1 MSKNINISV
10 TLKEL
15 TVLEF
20 FVQKK
25 YIKPSGGN
33 SITASMLLD
42 IINEEIREQNERL
55 ELDEE
60 EVKSQTISRTVLY
73 RMLKKFKE
81 HGILDDGIKIDN
93 AKTYYITLKGVQ
105 FYASLVDLSQDN
117 TDQLIKA
124 YEQINGKWG
133 ELFDNKLKT
142 TLKNS

>member
-25 YIKPSGGN
+25 FIKPSGGN
-33 SITASMLLD
+33 SITATMLLEL
-42 IINEEIREQNERL
+42 INEEIQEQNERMG
-55 ELDEE
+55 LDEE
-60 EVKSQTISRTVLY
+60 SGKSQIISRTVLY

-133 ELFDNKLKT
+133 ALFDNKVEHSLR
-142 TLKNS
+142 SI